1 MRLLGPHSYWSWHS
15 NVDFVRY
22 AWVSYIPN
30 SLQCQG
36 LALSLLADDPALL
49 IPVAVHSRA
58 TACSRRLPRPLLL
71 RAQGTLMVNQFESY
85 DPPFLTSTVL
95 QTYDFKSV
103 DKWRYTGYQSLFFIF
118 FFGLAMLIMSVKRY
132 QKR

>member
-1 MRLLGPHSYWSWHS
+1 
-15 NVDFVRY
+15 
-22 AWVSYIPN
+22 
-30 SLQCQG
+30 
-36 LALSLLADDPALL
+36 
-49 IPVAVHSRA
+49 
-58 TACSRRLPRPLLL
+58 LPRPLLL